1 VDDAIKAVVLT
12 GTGEK
17 AFSAGADI
25 KFLNQASPFEV
36 RELAQMAVSVNHK
49 IETLGKVVIAAMN
62 GFALGGGL
70 ELAEACMLRVV
81 VRNAMLG
88 HPEVRIGAIAGF
100 GGTTRLPRLIGKGR
114 ATELLLT
121 GSLVTA
127 EEGLKIGL
135 VNRVVE
141 PANLISE
148 TENLVLEIISQSP
161 IAVRMTW
168 EAIHRGMNGLMD
180 RVLSEYRA
188 GKPLFDVVLTNDTPM
203 QIMEKQG
210 ILAKY
215 ASPSAKDFSASAIDP
230 KLGPRYRNVI
240 IGVVYNNSLVKPAD
254 APKSLE
260 DLLKSEFRGKVV
272 MPDPTQHTTTAQW
285 LASLHKLMG
294 KEKAEKYV
302 RDLAATHAVLVESLL
317 PTAERVTTG
326 EPRLLLPT

>member
-1 VDDAIKAVVLT
+1 MLEKEPVRYNEKDGIARISFDRPEALNAMNKELLQKLASVLDKAKVDDAIKAIIIT

-25 KFLNQASPFEV
+25 KFLNQASPLEV
-36 RELAQMAVSVNHK
+36 RELAQMAVSINHK

-114 ATELLLT
+114 AAELLLT

-127 EEGLKIGL
+127 EEALKIGL

-141 PANLISE
+141 PENLISE
-148 TENLVLEIISQSP
+148 TENLVLAIISQSP

-168 EAIHRGMNGLMD
+168 EAIHRGMNLTLEESTLLGADYFGLVAATED
-180 RVLSEYRA
+180 FRVGTKSFL
-188 GKPLFDVVLTNDTPM
+188 
-203 QIMEKQG
+203 EKT
-210 ILAKY
+210 
-215 ASPSAKDFSASAIDP
+215 SPS
-230 KLGPRYRNVI
+230 
-240 IGVVYNNSLVKPAD
+240 
-254 APKSLE
+254 
-260 DLLKSEFRGKVV
+260 FRGK
-272 MPDPTQHTTTAQW
+272 
-285 LASLHKLMG
+285 
-294 KEKAEKYV
+294 
-302 RDLAATHAVLVESLL
+302 
-317 PTAERVTTG
+317 
-326 EPRLLLPT
+326 